1 MKSLPWF
8 KLDAAD
14 YLACDKVARL
24 KTIQEGA
31 YLRLMCY
38 AWLDCDCGI
47 TDNLDELAQMTG
59 LGEQNVNVC
68 STLVRLCWIKHPTVK
83 GKLINPRLYA
93 EWCEATGKS
102 VQCSTAGKA
111 SGKARRAKRD
121 KRNVNERSTDV
132 EQNVNERSTDRER
145 TLNDIDID
153 IDIDGDIDTEKE
165 RKKDTPQTP
174 QRGQARSVPDL
185 FEKAREAYRK
195 AGGRV
200 DGAHAE
206 YEKFFKACKKSRID
220 ANEALDALL
229 PAIDAETRYR
239 QDCGRADVFC
249 APVANFSTWL
259 YNRRWLQEFP
269 DVVAD
274 GEPTAKEQ
282 AESEENRKWLD
293 DAAAGKNDGKF

>member
-1 MKSLPWF
+1 MALDFPWMQWYPAELLNSIDCQMMTGKEIGAYCLLMFQGWVQSPQGYLPNDDETLR
-8 KLDAAD
+8 KLAKMTPEEWGESRDTIMGKFEVEGDRIIHPRSRRDLEKLQA
-14 YLACDKVARL
+14 DKVSAV
-24 KTIQEGA
+24 E
-31 YLRLMCY
+31 
-38 AWLDCDCGI
+38 
-47 TDNLDELAQMTG
+47 
-59 LGEQNVNVC
+59 
-68 STLVRLCWIKHPTVK
+68 
-83 GKLINPRLYA
+83 
-93 EWCEATGKS
+93 
-102 VQCSTAGKA
+102 
-111 SGKARRAKRD
+111 SGKRGAAKRWG
-121 KRNVNERSTDV
+121 KGNR
-132 EQNVNERSTDRER
+132 
-145 TLNDIDID
+145 
-153 IDIDGDIDTEKE
+153 DTIATPRPPHRGAHSIPIPSKS
-165 RKKDTPQTP
+165 KSKSKSKIKIDTPQTP
-174 QRGQARSVPDL
+174 QGGQARSVPDL